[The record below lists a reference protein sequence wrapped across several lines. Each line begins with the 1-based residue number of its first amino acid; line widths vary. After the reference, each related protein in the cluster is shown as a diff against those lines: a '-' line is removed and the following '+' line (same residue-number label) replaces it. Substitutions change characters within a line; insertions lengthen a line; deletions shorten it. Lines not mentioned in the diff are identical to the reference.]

1 MATDALVVLDQL
13 RCIREDDWPN
23 GHSEPYIW
31 PALLWIDDA
40 GVNVEAPAP
49 DSARLVV
56 KDGMRAGEVADLPGA
71 VATLSARIVDGF
83 RAAILVVA
91 LWENDESPG
100 HVVTAGFQAFA
111 DELGAAVRANLAGLA
126 GTEEERAR
134 AIAEI
139 TDRVDARVE
148 STIEGALTWWE
159 KVKFLAGELDLD
171 DIVGSDTSALT
182 TLPPVSA
189 PAPLSLAFGL
199 ERGGNL
205 LVYRDRNRD
214 GTGEVDV
221 ATPMVIGRGGWQDHR
236 FLFPGGDGIIYAVDG
251 DGRLL
256 FYRDEHRDGTGDVA
270 NPRVIGLGG
279 WADYRFLFSGGDGI
293 IYAVDGDGRLL
304 FYRDEHR
311 DGTGDVASPSVIG
324 LGGWADQ
331 RFLFSGGD
339 GIIYAVDHQAQLLF
353 YRDRNRDGTGDVADP
368 ATIGVGE
375 WLGPEF
381 PFPRGFRFLFSGGD
395 GIIYAVDKLQQSGNR
410 YELDAHLEV
419 RAPAQIAFS
428 RETIDFGLLGVGEA
442 AFRTL
447 RITSVGL
454 APVTLDVPGSPA
466 LGPFSW
472 AGLQTALA
480 PGASVD
486 LGVEFSPLGSG
497 KAEGMLR
504 VVSDAQGS
512 PHAIALSGSG
522 RKVIQ
527 Q

>member
-1 MATDALVVLDQL
+1 M
-13 RCIREDDWPN
+13 
-23 GHSEPYIW
+23 
-31 PALLWIDDA
+31 
-40 GVNVEAPAP
+40 
-49 DSARLVV
+49 
-56 KDGMRAGEVADLPGA
+56 
-71 VATLSARIVDGF
+71 
-83 RAAILVVA
+83 
-91 LWENDESPG
+91 
-100 HVVTAGFQAFA
+100 
-111 DELGAAVRANLAGLA
+111 
-126 GTEEERAR
+126 
-134 AIAEI
+134 
-139 TDRVDARVE
+139 
-148 STIEGALTWWE
+148 
-159 KVKFLAGELDLD
+159 KFLAGELDLD

-214 GTGEVDV
+214 GTGEIDV

-270 NPRVIGLGG
+270 TPSVIGLGG
-279 WADYRFLFSGGDGI
+279 WADYRFLFAGGDGSIYAVDHAGHLLFYRDEHRDGTGDVASPSVIGLGGWADYRFLFPGGDGI

-419 RAPAQIAFS
+419 RAPVQIAFS